1 MKENTNKF
9 HLGGVLR
16 LVTESLNKAGFGG
29 VLYA

>member
-9 HLGGVLR
+9 HRGGLR
-16 LVTESLNKAGFGG
+16 LVAESLNKAGFGG